1 MTVKQLRAFLAVAQ
15 SLSFAQAGERLH
27 LSQPALSLAI
37 KSLEESLGGP
47 LLERTTRSVSLT
59 PEGETLLP
67 LALRLLADWDNTEE
81 LLRQHFTLQLGKVSI
96 AAMPSFAGNLLPLVL
111 KTFRERHPRVNVAV
125 HDVINEQVLEMV
137 RNRRVELGIAFEP
150 ESLENLEFTPF
161 YSDRFVAVVPTGSP
175 LSGQERISWRELLGE
190 PFITLQ
196 RPSAVRLLL
205 EESVAA
211 EHGRLPV
218 AFESHQLVTVGRMVA
233 QGLGVSAVPT
243 LCIQQMQE
251 LGARCLPLYA
261 PQVQRQV
268 GLLRLSEHKLS
279 TAAQALSGDA
289 AAWHRLALAGA
300 AAGPVH
306 GVRQAA
312 AGPVM
317 LPACPGTTTR
327 TDTPCPHRSGAL
339 PPNASPPVAWRPSG
353 ASSTSAMP
361 SVWPTTRRCMPGAW
375 SGARRSGRPSSTSSR
390 CASSNRR
397 VRSSRKARRCPR
409 RAGFP
414 APR

>member
-261 PQVQRQV
+261 PQVQRRV

-279 TAAQALSGDA
+279 SRPGPQRRA

-339 PPNASPPVAWRPSG
+339 PPNASPPVAWRPSD
-353 ASSTSAMP
+353 ASSTSGTP
-361 SVWPTTRRCMPGAW
+361 SAWSTTRRCMPGAC

-409 RAGFP
+409 RAGSP